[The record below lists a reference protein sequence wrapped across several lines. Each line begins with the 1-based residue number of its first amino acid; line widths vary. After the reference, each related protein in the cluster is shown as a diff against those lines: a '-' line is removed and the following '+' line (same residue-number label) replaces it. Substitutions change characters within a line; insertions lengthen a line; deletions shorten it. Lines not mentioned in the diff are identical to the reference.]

1 MSEPTGL
8 PPVAPSVLADA
19 VDALPGRLRRR
30 LDETVTQ
37 AHGWPA
43 TVDGSGAVVVAVDPQ
58 TTVTLASAV
67 RTADDAVCTC
77 LLAPRC
83 LHRTAVLA
91 AAPVL
96 DADPPAPA
104 AVTAAH
110 APAPARAAQATWT
123 PEAAQ
128 VEAAAR
134 LWAAVTPVLETGIPG
149 AGAVVQAQVLRRVH
163 EARAV
168 GLPRAGAAAV
178 RVVEA
183 LRLARADEASF
194 RLADLTDD
202 LCEVLTV
209 CHQIVGGHGDLALAK
224 GAARRDYEDVGALR
238 LWGLFT
244 EPVLTTSGYAGATT
258 YLCDEAGRLWTV
270 SDVRPGGLAEARAA
284 ADATIT
290 LGEARLSHRQAAR
303 AGLLV
308 SGARASASGRLSSG
322 AATQA
327 VASTGRPW
335 TEPPLAGLWT
345 APADQIRRYR
355 EALDLPASVRPAGH
369 DLAFLRGVLHTGHD
383 GLILDV
389 DTVGPVE
396 VAPALAHA
404 GLPAVINLRQL
415 ARAAAGRGAV
425 LVGRFAGPRT
435 VRALALAAD
444 WLPDRFG
451 GHVDLMADALQRSD
465 LPGSDDAGSRPPADA
480 TSAPDVP
487 VPAALDLLRHRVQR
501 AVSGGRAAVRTPSA
515 ADARRLTASHLPY
528 GATVLGGLHDVAQQ
542 RTRDVFGRLSPQDS
556 DRLAAAWLAVA
567 RYVAAAERALVTA
580 GWTGPPGR

>member
-1 MSEPTGL
+1 MSL
-8 PPVAPSVLADA
+8 PPVAPPVLADA
-19 VDALPGRLRRR
+19 VDALPGRLRKR
-30 LDETVTQ
+30 LDETVAQ
-37 AHGWPA
+37 ARDWTA
-43 TVDGSGAVVVAVDPQ
+43 TVDQSGAVVVAVDPQ
-58 TTVTLASAV
+58 TTVTLAPVV
-67 RTADDAVCTC
+67 RTAEDAVCTC

-83 LHRTAVLA
+83 LHRTALLA

-104 AVTAAH
+104 AVAA
-110 APAPARAAQATWT
+110 ADAGPTTDSPWV
-123 PEAAQ
+123 PEPAQ

-149 AGAVVQAQVLRRVH
+149 AGAVVQAQVLRRVY

-194 RLADLTDD
+194 RLAELTDD

-209 CHQIVGGHGDLALAK
+209 CHQLVGGQGDLALAR
-224 GAARRDYEDVGALR
+224 GVSRREYEDVGALR

-244 EPVLTTSGYAGATT
+244 EPVLTTSGFAGATT
-258 YLCDEAGRLWTV
+258 YLGDETGRLWTV
-270 SDVRPGGLAEARAA
+270 SDVRPGGLADARGAT
-284 ADATIT
+284 DASIT
-290 LGEARLSHRQAAR
+290 LGEARMSHRQAAR

-322 AATQA
+322 TATQA

-335 TEPPLAGLWT
+335 TEAPLAGLWA

-369 DLAFLRGVLHTGHD
+369 DLAFLHGTLYTAHNGLTLSVD
-383 GLILDV
+383 G
-389 DTVGPVE
+389 VGPVAL
-396 VAPALAHA
+396 VAAIAQP
-404 GLPAVINLRQL
+404 GLPAVANLRQL
-415 ARAAAGRGAV
+415 ARAAAGRTAA

-444 WLPDRFG
+444 WLPERFG
-451 GHVDLMADALQRSD
+451 AHVDLVAEALQRSD
-465 LPGSDDAGSRPPADA
+465 LPGSADPALGPDAAPPAD
-480 TSAPDVP
+480 VP
-487 VPAALDLLRHRVQR
+487 APAALDLLRHRVQR

-515 ADARRLTASHLPY
+515 ADARRLTTSQLPY
-528 GATVLGGLHDVAQQ
+528 GATLLGGLHDVAQQ
-542 RTRDVFGRLSPQDS
+542 RTRDVFGRLNPQDG
-556 DRLAAAWLAVA
+556 DRLATAWLAVA
-567 RYVAAAERALVTA
+567 RYVAAAERQLVTT
-580 GWTGPPGR
+580 GWIGEPGR